1 MLFYCL
7 TVQPCLLAVVVVAV
21 AVAVA
26 VAVVVV
32 VVVVGGGGGGGG
44 GGDRKIPTDSHYP
57 LMDIYLIK
65 HLQRAHKCILLDT
78 YEQAQNKITSSIKIY
93 GNTMFYIYEHS

>member
-1 MLFYCL
+1 MIVFSWACWKMLFYCL

-21 AVAVA
+21 

-44 GGDRKIPTDSHYP
+44 GGIDRKIPTDSHYP

-65 HLQRAHKCILLDT
+65 HLQRVYKAFCST
-78 YEQAQNKITSSIKIY
+78 RTNKHRTR
-93 GNTMFYIYEHS
+93 